1 MQLASLD
8 NLRLEENFGHSLKAV
23 SYLLK
28 PECIDEI
35 DDALK
40 YSLKKSIPL
49 TLRGAGR
56 SYNDAALNGGG
67 FILDL
72 QAINRI
78 KDWNPDTGVI
88 CCEPGVTLQDLWQH
102 VLPDGW
108 WPPVV
113 SGTMT
118 TTLGGCLGM
127 NIHGKNN
134 YKAGTIG
141 EHVIEFS
148 ALLPNGEHITCTPE
162 VNKDLFYAMI
172 GGMGMMGIFTSIT
185 MQMKRMHS
193 GLLEVKAWNV
203 PNMEAHIQAI
213 EDHKDADYI
222 VGWMDCTARGSGIGR
237 GQIHQAGYLRE
248 DDHESSRTLQ
258 IDFQTLPARFF
269 GLVPKS
275 LLHYLMAPFM
285 NNAGTRLVNS
295 AKYLVGRT
303 KTFQQPHAAFHFL
316 LDYVPDWELGYGK
329 HGLIQYQSFIPKEN
343 ALGTWKEMIKLSQKS
358 DLPSYLGVT
367 KRHRPDNFLL
377 SHAVDGY
384 SLALDFK
391 ITRSNRKN
399 LSEILQEFDR
409 MVLEA
414 GGRFY
419 FAKNSE
425 TLPETAAKFLG
436 EDTIK
441 QFMNLKER
449 CDPNHLL
456 ESDLFRRLFV
466 N

>member
-1 MQLASLD
+1 
-8 NLRLEENFGHSLKAV
+8 
-23 SYLLK
+23 
-28 PECIDEI
+28 
-35 DDALK
+35 
-40 YSLKKSIPL
+40 
-49 TLRGAGR
+49 
-56 SYNDAALNGGG
+56 
-67 FILDL
+67 
-72 QAINRI
+72 
-78 KDWNPDTGVI
+78 
-88 CCEPGVTLQDLWQH
+88 
-102 VLPDGW
+102 
-108 WPPVV
+108 
-113 SGTMT
+113 
-118 TTLGGCLGM
+118 
-127 NIHGKNN
+127 
-134 YKAGTIG
+134 
-141 EHVIEFS
+141 
-148 ALLPNGEHITCTPE
+148 
-162 VNKDLFYAMI
+162 
-172 GGMGMMGIFTSIT
+172 
-185 MQMKRMHS
+185 
-193 GLLEVKAWNV
+193 
-203 PNMEAHIQAI
+203 
-213 EDHKDADYI
+213 
-222 VGWMDCTARGSGIGR
+222 
-237 GQIHQAGYLRE
+237 
-248 DDHESSRTLQ
+248 
-258 IDFQTLPARFF
+258 
-269 GLVPKS
+269 
-275 LLHYLMAPFM
+275 MAPFM
-285 NNAGTRLVNS
+285 NNTGTRLVNS

-399 LSEILQEFDR
+399 LSEMLQEFDR

-425 TLPETAAKFLG
+425 TLPETAVKFLG

-441 QFMNLKER
+441 QFMILKKR